1 MPLIIPN
8 QLPAAETLQSENIF
22 TMEIGRASTQEIR
35 PLKIVIVNLMPT
47 KIATETQLARV
58 LSNTPLQVEMTLVTM
73 GSHEST
79 HISQEHMNSFYK
91 TIDEIKDQYFDG
103 MMLTGAPVEKLPYE
117 QVDYWKELSEIF
129 EFAKTNV
136 YTSCRPSRRSDAR
149 TWATRKSERSRATS
163 RRSRPARSWK
173 SRRGSHP
180 GLPTP
185 RRRYGRRSMDR
196 IARASTG
203 ERRLVFEAAAQRM
216 ALAPAVVEKDFWVCY
231 TLDHLFH
238 RSGFA
243 ESMVFKGGTSLSK
256 AFGLIERFSEDID
269 LILDWRLLGYG
280 EDEPWEPRS
289 NSAQE
294 RFKADSIGR
303 TNAFLA
309 DAFAPKLRA
318 TLSESLGT
326 EASVRCGAEEETVY
340 FDYPRSYESAG
351 TLDTIKLEI
360 GPMAAWSPSE
370 EAVITPYAAD
380 VVPFGPELS
389 TTVRTASP
397 ERTFWEKATILH
409 QEANRPEGKAMPRRY
424 SRHYYDMYRLGH
436 SFVLGRAV
444 AQPGLLE
451 QVVRFKEKFY
461 RTPWAKLAD
470 ARPGT
475 LRLAPPKGRLD
486 ELAADYASM
495 RPMLFG
501 SYPSIDEIVAYM
513 VELEET
519 INGLS

>member
-1 MPLIIPN
+1 
-8 QLPAAETLQSENIF
+8 
-22 TMEIGRASTQEIR
+22 
-35 PLKIVIVNLMPT
+35 
-47 KIATETQLARV
+47 
-58 LSNTPLQVEMTLVTM
+58 
-73 GSHEST
+73 
-79 HISQEHMNSFYK
+79 
-91 TIDEIKDQYFDG
+91 
-103 MMLTGAPVEKLPYE
+103 
-117 QVDYWKELSEIF
+117 
-129 EFAKTNV
+129 
-136 YTSCRPSRRSDAR
+136 
-149 TWATRKSERSRATS
+149 
-163 RRSRPARSWK
+163 
-173 SRRGSHP
+173 
-180 GLPTP
+180 
-185 RRRYGRRSMDR
+185 MDR
-196 IARASTG
+196 IARASTD

-294 RFKADSIGR
+294 RFKTDS
-303 TNAFLA
+303 
-309 DAFAPKLRA
+309 
-318 TLSESLGT
+318 
-326 EASVRCGAEEETVY
+326 
-340 FDYPRSYESAG
+340 
-351 TLDTIKLEI
+351 
-360 GPMAAWSPSE
+360 
-370 EAVITPYAAD
+370 
-380 VVPFGPELS
+380 
-389 TTVRTASP
+389 
-397 ERTFWEKATILH
+397 ILH

-444 AQPGLLE
+444 AHPGLLE

-513 VELEET
+513 AELEET

>member
-1 MPLIIPN
+1 
-8 QLPAAETLQSENIF
+8 
-22 TMEIGRASTQEIR
+22 
-35 PLKIVIVNLMPT
+35 
-47 KIATETQLARV
+47 
-58 LSNTPLQVEMTLVTM
+58 
-73 GSHEST
+73 
-79 HISQEHMNSFYK
+79 
-91 TIDEIKDQYFDG
+91 
-103 MMLTGAPVEKLPYE
+103 
-117 QVDYWKELSEIF
+117 
-129 EFAKTNV
+129 
-136 YTSCRPSRRSDAR
+136 
-149 TWATRKSERSRATS
+149 
-163 RRSRPARSWK
+163 
-173 SRRGSHP
+173 
-180 GLPTP
+180 
-185 RRRYGRRSMDR
+185 MDR
-196 IARASTG
+196 IARASTD

-294 RFKADSIGR
+294 RFKADSIER

-370 EAVITPYAAD
+370 EAAITPYAAD

-436 SFVLGRAV
+436 S
-444 AQPGLLE
+444 
-451 QVVRFKEKFY
+451 VR
-461 RTPWAKLAD
+461 
-470 ARPGT
+470 ARPRRSAAWPPRTGRQVQREV
-475 LRLAPPKGRLD
+475 LPHAVGQAGRREARHAQARPSKGQARRVGGRLRLD
-486 ELAADYASM
+486 EADAV
-495 RPMLFG
+495 RQLP
-501 SYPSIDEIVAYM
+501 EHR
-513 VELEET
+513 
-519 INGLS
+519 

>member
-1 MPLIIPN
+1 
-8 QLPAAETLQSENIF
+8 
-22 TMEIGRASTQEIR
+22 
-35 PLKIVIVNLMPT
+35 
-47 KIATETQLARV
+47 
-58 LSNTPLQVEMTLVTM
+58 
-73 GSHEST
+73 
-79 HISQEHMNSFYK
+79 
-91 TIDEIKDQYFDG
+91 
-103 MMLTGAPVEKLPYE
+103 
-117 QVDYWKELSEIF
+117 
-129 EFAKTNV
+129 
-136 YTSCRPSRRSDAR
+136 
-149 TWATRKSERSRATS
+149 
-163 RRSRPARSWK
+163 
-173 SRRGSHP
+173 
-180 GLPTP
+180 
-185 RRRYGRRSMDR
+185 MDR

-294 RFKADSIGR
+294 RFKADSIER

-309 DAFAPKLRA
+309 DAFVPKLRA

-326 EASVRCGAEEETVY
+326 EASVRRGAEEETVY

-370 EAVITPYAAD
+370 EAAITPYAAD

-409 QEANRPEGKAMPRRY
+409 QEPTGPRARLCPGATPAITTTCTALATRSCSAAPSRSLTSSNRSSGSKRSSTARRGPSWPTRGPARSGSPLQRAGSTSWRPITPR
-424 SRHYYDMYRLGH
+424 
-436 SFVLGRAV
+436 
-444 AQPGLLE
+444 
-451 QVVRFKEKFY
+451 
-461 RTPWAKLAD
+461 
-470 ARPGT
+470 
-475 LRLAPPKGRLD
+475 
-486 ELAADYASM
+486 
-495 RPMLFG
+495 
-501 SYPSIDEIVAYM
+501 
-513 VELEET
+513 
-519 INGLS
+519 

>member
-1 MPLIIPN
+1 
-8 QLPAAETLQSENIF
+8 
-22 TMEIGRASTQEIR
+22 
-35 PLKIVIVNLMPT
+35 
-47 KIATETQLARV
+47 
-58 LSNTPLQVEMTLVTM
+58 
-73 GSHEST
+73 
-79 HISQEHMNSFYK
+79 
-91 TIDEIKDQYFDG
+91 
-103 MMLTGAPVEKLPYE
+103 
-117 QVDYWKELSEIF
+117 
-129 EFAKTNV
+129 
-136 YTSCRPSRRSDAR
+136 
-149 TWATRKSERSRATS
+149 
-163 RRSRPARSWK
+163 
-173 SRRGSHP
+173 
-180 GLPTP
+180 
-185 RRRYGRRSMDR
+185 MDR

-280 EDEPWEPRS
+280 ENEPWEPRS

-294 RFKADSIGR
+294 RFKADSIER

-309 DAFAPKLRA
+309 DAFVPKLRA

-370 EAVITPYAAD
+370 EAAIAPYAAD
-380 VVPFGPELS
+380 VIPFGPELS

-475 LRLAPPKGRLD
+475 LRLAPPKGRLGELVAGLPDGVLTTVSERGTTLSGGQRQRVAVARALVRDPALVLLD
-486 ELAADYASM
+486 EPTTGLDAASAEAVLEALVRLARGRTTLLVTHDERLLGVAD
-495 RPMLFG
+495 R
-501 SYPSIDEIVAYM
+501 V
-513 VELEET
+513 VELRDGRLREVT
-519 INGLS
+519 PAVRQALR

>member
-1 MPLIIPN
+1 
-8 QLPAAETLQSENIF
+8 
-22 TMEIGRASTQEIR
+22 
-35 PLKIVIVNLMPT
+35 
-47 KIATETQLARV
+47 
-58 LSNTPLQVEMTLVTM
+58 
-73 GSHEST
+73 
-79 HISQEHMNSFYK
+79 
-91 TIDEIKDQYFDG
+91 
-103 MMLTGAPVEKLPYE
+103 
-117 QVDYWKELSEIF
+117 
-129 EFAKTNV
+129 
-136 YTSCRPSRRSDAR
+136 
-149 TWATRKSERSRATS
+149 
-163 RRSRPARSWK
+163 
-173 SRRGSHP
+173 
-180 GLPTP
+180 
-185 RRRYGRRSMDR
+185 MDR
-196 IARASTG
+196 IARASTD

-280 EDEPWEPRS
+280 ENEPWEPRS

-294 RFKADSIGR
+294 RFKADSIER
-303 TNAFLA
+303 TNVFLA

-370 EAVITPYAAD
+370 EAAITPYAAD

-451 QVVRFKEKFY
+451 HTLGIALHKE
-461 RTPWAKLAD
+461 PAMVAEH
-470 ARPGT
+470 
-475 LRLAPPKGRLD
+475 LRLYDIHAVNGGLDKFHSSALNRCTCPRPHVSDAGRRGTYRRYWPPAATAPG
-486 ELAADYASM
+486 
-495 RPMLFG
+495 
-501 SYPSIDEIVAYM
+501 
-513 VELEET
+513 
-519 INGLS
+519 